1 MPDTQLAL
9 LQRYLPWR
17 RYVEVGYWVLAML
30 LGATINTVVA
40 WFDVQ
45 RAHLDFAPWQPA
57 VWEWSSGLV
66 MLALI
71 PVVLAFDRRFPL
83 EYGSLRRN
91 LPWHAFA
98 SVVFSVLHV
107 LLMVALRKGVY
118 AAMGDSYDFGSWPR
132 ELFYEYLKDC
142 QSYLGILVTV
152 YIYRF
157 LLLRLQG
164 EAKLLDAPDEGPPL
178 EPVERP
184 ERFLVRKLGKEFLV
198 AADDIEWLQA
208 ASNYVNLHVRGR
220 DYPLR
225 TTMAAL
231 EPRLDPARFVRVH
244 RSYMVN
250 LDCLQEIEPLES
262 GDARLLMRDG
272 TQVPCSR
279 RYRSAL
285 RGQVGEAV

>member
-1 MPDTQLAL
+1 
-9 LQRYLPWR
+9 
-17 RYVEVGYWVLAML
+17 
-30 LGATINTVVA
+30 
-40 WFDVQ
+40 VQ

-91 LPWHAFA
+91 LPWHVLA

-107 LLMVALRKGVY
+107 LSMVALRKLVY

-132 ELFYEYLKDC
+132 ELVYEYLKDC
-142 QSYLGILVTV
+142 QTYLGILVTV

-208 ASNYVNLHVRGR
+208 AANYVNLHVRGR

-285 RGQVGEAV
+285 RGQVGDAV